1 LPVPVRNIRNVI
13 NVAIY
18 IYQNN
23 IVLKQ
28 MEKNLIKKN
37 SRRSNGSKIGTK
49 FGRSEFSS
57 AHSIMNAIGDLEM
70 G

>member
-1 LPVPVRNIRNVI
+1 MWL
-13 NVAIY
+13 Y